1 MGEEIES
8 LYALLGIKLD
18 DASVNDTVGKLIKT
32 VQSKLNSSIY
42 GGENGVIT
50 LPATLE
56 GKFKNGKEINQ
67 EIKDAYAAI
76 YKKAQ
81 QMADESVSLTL
92 KDIEDF
98 KTQIDKFGRKT
109 AKYKGSDII
118 ANANNNL
125 RQTLS
130 DYQDFVNDLRKQVS
144 AQQKAQ
150 TKQAQKAKAQQRA
163 KTKKSSYSDISDE
176 EINDA
181 IAKENARQAK
191 IKAWRDKQAEQ
202 LSSRLD
208 YRSGSI
214 DPGKTNKKEAMASEF
229 SEYSSQWARE
239 LAKTIKETYSKE
251 LTKHIFDKEFKSDQP
266 KGRLSRKTTKEEY
279 LNHLSTKALR
289 ELGGLIGK
297 VERGSEDVTF
307 DQIVE
312 AIGLIRTIFEENGK
326 SMSVIAKS
334 ISTAVQSRYDQSQ
347 DTQPD
352 NHGDRKKIYKKDN
365 YGNRIGGIDAE
376 EGTDR
381 GVGVGHSQAQE
392 YQRAIQQLLKK
403 MLGEVE
409 DISGQEAQANK
420 VSAKMTSSF
429 EQYKAQAKNS
439 KATTD
444 TKALAQEVKG
454 EKARDNKEYIQAV
467 RESSREGAAD
477 TAEAQKNQQL
487 IDETINNANTGTDSE
502 AGKNEVI
509 KAIKETKKENSS
521 AEKNNKYEI
530 RNALENLDMKDT
542 YAPILGKIASALEM
556 IKLSIAEINNKIKGT
571 IGKAPTK
578 HYVKKKGGGS
588 SEDGGDNGAIHL
600 MSEEMKR
607 MPIAIQKAL
616 VKTGP
621 KAIQTTMSKALVP
634 IANTEK
640 TLKDVINGVSKTDLN
655 NRRLT
660 ELNEKTAAMAE
671 DRNKM
676 KRASQGE
683 VVKPITEDKSP
694 EKKYSKLFANVIKD
708 AFSGGTA
715 VDKIMSSTAE
725 EQSRLRAERIKKY
738 GLNRG
743 RDLTDTG
750 DISQIRRTKEL
761 FGWNYKSDKNNKNL
775 FQDVQFTPHVDID
788 TKAIMASLNKVLSGS
803 EMFKAQ
809 TGGTLRNIIG
819 SMTGYIGMPS
829 LEKSRAEA
837 EGLNQVMA
845 NVRNEV
851 LKLVQ
856 EIQSKELTLHGME
869 NNGEAT
875 FTNDGRITEGSSSAS
890 KKLFADLEEQ
900 KGVLRGV
907 LAEVAM
913 VDQVVGQTGGKVHD
927 IIKNLGFVMPELMQN
942 NTIIKNINDGLDKN
956 GKALKFQTRTAEI
969 LNYSFQLMAR
979 SIGQMIKN
987 WIAMMN
993 PLSLIK
999 RAFQDF
1005 ASYDV
1010 KWQRTMNV
1018 IKYNLRR
1025 IVRPFMEWIAQQLVN
1040 IIGLVNA
1047 LMKGIGKAF
1056 GKNWDLF
1063 DQSAASAEQMREE
1076 LEQAANVTAS
1086 FDELHDVGTESSNNP
1101 AMDLMGDIYTPQW
1114 NDIYQNIEN
1123 FGKKIGDVL
1132 TGIKKF
1138 TDGWNFWTWLAVIGG
1153 ALIGLKVLKW
1163 LIGLFGKGKNPL
1175 QSVADGLSFLE
1186 KAVGWALLIWAFT
1199 EFTKALTDFVE
1210 CMKTANWEDI
1220 AKALVMLGSAFA
1232 LLVAGIAGVGGITAL
1247 LKATPKDM
1255 LGMSALVFAFDG
1267 FVKAIVPFIECIKD
1281 LGADA
1286 WPVLGEALAALVGAF
1301 IALIAGVA
1309 GIEGVTKGIGLM
1321 GTELLGLAAV
1331 VGALDL
1337 FVLAIVP
1344 FIKAVN
1350 EIEGSKWDTIIPMVT
1365 GLVGAFIALAA
1376 GVGIISRAFSTMDW
1390 KSIGQLYAV
1399 AGVFEVFM
1407 LALVPFLHAIK
1418 DLDLETLFGGTMLI
1432 AGAFLALGG
1441 ALALMVPILQTL
1453 DFTKFLEF
1461 VGIMAVMAGLIWVL
1475 QEFAHALS
1483 DLTTEQIFAG
1493 LALLAGGLL
1502 AISAAVTILLA
1513 ALTIAIG
1520 SGVGALAILALM
1532 GLLAVVALVV
1542 VAIADLVRALG
1553 EAGEGI
1559 KQICEGIEGVIQAV
1573 GEVIMGII
1581 NTVAEGIATV
1591 VTAIADGITNILTP
1605 ILEFMDSVIDKV
1617 LELATTIVKEIGE
1630 TIRTV
1635 IETVGDVVL
1644 GIIDKIVNAIPNL
1657 LDSIVD
1663 FCYDIGPAIENSVD
1677 AICRS
1682 VTKLVNFV
1690 VSAVEYMANLI
1701 IGAINKISIQV
1712 PDWVPGIG
1720 GQKWG
1725 FNLEKIDIP
1734 RFVPKY
1740 EQGTNYVPNDG
1751 LAYLHQG
1758 EAVVPKKYNTPYQPD
1773 NSGMSNAIDRLAQQV
1788 ARISD
1793 KVEQGIPVKG
1803 QFVQR
1808 GSDLVA
1814 TVEKANNRM
1823 KNNVLNN
1830 KVYAR

>member
-8 LYALLGIKLD
+8 LYALLGIKPD
-18 DASVNDTVGKLIKT
+18 EASAADAVSKLVKA
-32 VQSKLNSSIY
+32 VQSKLKSSVY
-42 GGENGVIT
+42 GGKDGVIT

-67 EIKDAYAAI
+67 DIKDAYAAI
-76 YKKAQ
+76 YKTAKE
-81 QMADESVSLTL
+81 MADESVSLTL
-92 KDIEDF
+92 KDIENF
-98 KTQIDKFGRKT
+98 KAQIDKFGKKT
-109 AKYKGSDII
+109 AKYKGSDVI

-125 RQTLS
+125 RQTLG
-130 DYQDFVNDLRKQVS
+130 DYQAFVNDLRKEVS
-144 AQQKAQ
+144 VQQKAQ
-150 TKQAQKAKAQQRA
+150 TKQAQKAKAQAKA
-163 KTKKSSYSDISDE
+163 KTRKSSYSDISDE

-191 IKAWRDKQAEQ
+191 IKAWRDKQVSDIA
-202 LSSRLD
+202 SKLD
-208 YRSGSI
+208 YKSGGI
-214 DPGKTNKKEAMASEF
+214 DAGKTNSYSLNASEF
-229 SEYSSQWARE
+229 SEYESQWARE
-239 LAKTIKETYSKE
+239 LAKAIKETYK
-251 LTKHIFDKEFKSDQP
+251 TTVDKQWIDKEYKPKTGAKSRATSREEHLNFLSNAAFGDLADLIAKSE
-266 KGRLSRKTTKEEY
+266 KGD
-279 LNHLSTKALR
+279 
-289 ELGGLIGK
+289 
-297 VERGSEDVTF
+297 EDVTF

-312 AIGLIRTIFEENGK
+312 AIGVMRTIYEENGK
-326 SMSVIAKS
+326 DMATIAK
-334 ISTAVQSRYDQSQ
+334 AVINATQSRYD
-347 DTQPD
+347 D
-352 NHGDRKKIYKKDN
+352 NLRRKN
-365 YGNRIGGIDAE
+365 GGVNRE
-376 EGTDR
+376 EGTEK
-381 GVGVGHSQAQE
+381 GVGKGHERTQA
-392 YQRAIQQLLKK
+392 YQASIQQLLKK
-403 MLGEVE
+403 MLGEVGTIKQKE
-409 DISGQEAQANK
+409 IEANK
-420 VSAKMTSSF
+420 TAVKMTNAY
-429 EQYKAQAKNS
+429 EQAKSNAKTS
-439 KATTD
+439 KASTD
-444 TKALAQEVKG
+444 TKALAQEIKG
-454 EKARDNKEYIQAV
+454 EKSRDEKEYIQEV
-467 RESSREGAAD
+467 RESSREGTAD

-509 KAIKETKKENSS
+509 KAIKETEKGKTEFPAEQVKGILANLGQTKQTDGKCPCQAILEGIRDAVQSINS
-521 AEKNNKYEI
+521 KI
-530 RNALENLDMKDT
+530 Q
-542 YAPILGKIASALEM
+542 GKV
-556 IKLSIAEINNKIKGT
+556 
-571 IGKAPTK
+571 GKAPTK
-578 HYVKKKGGGS
+578 RYAKKK
-588 SEDGGDNGAIHL
+588 ETPDTTVYDAI
-600 MSEEMKR
+600 K
-607 MPIAIQKAL
+607 KAL
-616 VKTGP
+616 SPAQPALASANQPLLPSPKPVPVEGTFKNYYEGKDIVKNQKRQKEIEAERRKEQYKDSYTKETEGLP
-621 KAIQTTMSKALVP
+621 DQNKITKAFA
-634 IANTEK
+634 
-640 TLKDVINGVSKTDLN
+640 DVV
-655 NRRLT
+655 
-660 ELNEKTAAMAE
+660 
-671 DRNKM
+671 DRM
-676 KRASQGE
+676 F
-683 VVKPITEDKSP
+683 P
-694 EKKYSKLFANVIKD
+694 
-708 AFSGGTA
+708 SGSA
-715 VDKIMSSTAE
+715 VDKIMGATAE
-725 EQSRLRAERIKKY
+725 EQARMRAERIKQY

-761 FGWNYKSDKNNKNL
+761 FGWNYGSDKTNKNL
-775 FQDVQFTPHVDID
+775 FQDVKLTPHVDID
-788 TKAIMASLNKVLSGS
+788 SKAIMASLNKVLSGS

-809 TGGTLRNIIG
+809 TGGVWRNILG
-819 SMTGYIGMPS
+819 SMTGYVGMPS

-869 NNGEAT
+869 DNGEAK
-875 FTNDGRITEGSSSAS
+875 FTSDGYITDTSSSAS

-956 GKALKFQTRTAEI
+956 GKALKFQTRTAEV

-987 WIAMMN
+987 WIMMLN

-1086 FDELHDVGTESSNNP
+1086 FDELHDIGTESSNNP
-1101 AMDLMGDIYTPQW
+1101 AMDLTGDIYTPQW
-1114 NDIYQNIEN
+1114 NDIYQQIED

-1132 TGIKKF
+1132 AGIRKF
-1138 TDGWNFWTWLAVIGG
+1138 TEGWNFWTWLAVIGG

-1163 LIGLFGKGKNPL
+1163 LIGLFSGKNPL
-1175 QSVADGLSFLE
+1175 KSVADGLSFLE

-1199 EFTKALTDFVE
+1199 EFTKALTGFIE
-1210 CMKTANWEDI
+1210 CMKTADWEDI
-1220 AKALVMLGSAFA
+1220 VKSLLMLGGAFVELVGSIMLLEWGSFGVDPKAMAGLAALVW
-1232 LLVAGIAGVGGITAL
+1232 
-1247 LKATPKDM
+1247 
-1255 LGMSALVFAFDG
+1255 VFG
-1267 FVKAIVPFIECIKD
+1267 EFVKAIIPFIELMWSICD
-1281 LGADA
+1281 LNDEGK
-1286 WPVLGEALAALVGAF
+1286 EFEILAGSLSMLAF
-1301 IALIAGVA
+1301 SFVELIAGVA
-1309 GIEGVTKGIGLM
+1309 GMEKLTQLIGLDWQS
-1321 GTELLGLAAV
+1321 LLGLAAV
-1331 VGALDL
+1331 VGAFDL
-1337 FVLAIVP
+1337 FVKALVP
-1344 FIKAVN
+1344 FVEAISQ
-1350 EIEGSKWDTIIPMVT
+1350 IEGNKWDTIVPMIV
-1365 GLVGAFIALAA
+1365 GLGGAFIALAA
-1376 GVGIISRAFSTMDW
+1376 GVATVSKAFTAMDW
-1390 KSIGQLYAV
+1390 KAIGQLYAV

-1418 DLDLETLFGGTMLI
+1418 DLDFETLSGGTMLI

-1441 ALALMVPILQTL
+1441 ALALMTPFLKML
-1453 DFTKFLEF
+1453 DWSSLLEF
-1461 VGIMAVMAGLIWVL
+1461 VVIMGVMAGLIWVL
-1475 QEFAHALS
+1475 QAFVNALK
-1483 DLTTEQIFAG
+1483 DLSTEQIYAG
-1493 LALLAGGLL
+1493 LILLAGGLM
-1502 AISAAVTILLA
+1502 AITVAVGALLIILSAA
-1513 ALTIAIG
+1513 IA
-1520 SGVGALAILALM
+1520 SGVGALAILALA
-1532 GLLAVVALVV
+1532 GVLAVVALVIV
-1542 VAIADLVRALG
+1542 SLAELVRALG

-1559 KQICEGIEGVIQAV
+1559 KKICEGISQIIQTI
-1573 GEVIMGII
+1573 GDVIMGII

-1605 ILEFMDSVIDKV
+1605 IMNFMNNVIDKV
-1617 LELATTIVKEIGE
+1617 TELATTIVHEIGE

-1635 IETVGDVVL
+1635 IQTVGDVII
-1644 GIIDKIVNAIPNL
+1644 GIIDAIVNAIPNL
-1657 LDSIVD
+1657 LNSILN
-1663 FCYDIGPAIENSVD
+1663 FCGNIGPAIENSVD

-1682 VTKLVNFV
+1682 ITKLVNFV
-1690 VSAVEYMANLI
+1690 VSAVEYMANLV
-1701 IGAINKISIQV
+1701 IGAINKLSIQI

-1720 GQKWG
+1720 GQRWG
-1725 FNLEKIDIP
+1725 FNLSKIEIP
-1734 RFVPKY
+1734 RFVPQY
-1740 EQGTNYVPNDG
+1740 ETGTNYVPNDG

-1773 NSGMSNAIDRLAQQV
+1773 NSGMSSAIDRLAQQV

-1830 KVYAR
+1830 RVYAR

>member
-1 MGEEIES
+1 MNEEIES
-8 LYALLGIKLD
+8 LYALLGIKPD
-18 DASVNDTVGKLIKT
+18 EPSAADAVSTLIKT
-32 VQSKLNSSIY
+32 IQSKLKSSIY
-42 GGENGVIT
+42 GGKDGVIT
-50 LPATLE
+50 LPATIE
-56 GKFKNGKEINQ
+56 GTYKNGKEIEK

-76 YKKAQ
+76 YNKAKE
-81 QMADESVSLTL
+81 MADESVSLTL

-98 KTQIDKFGRKT
+98 QKQVNKFGKMTASKT
-109 AKYKGSDII
+109 GNDVI
-118 ANANNNL
+118 ANARNNVN
-125 RQTLS
+125 QMLS
-130 DYQDFVNDLRKQVS
+130 DYREFVNELKGEV
-144 AQQKAQ
+144 AKVQKAQ
-150 TKQAQKAKAQQRA
+150 TKQAQKAKAQQKA
-163 KTKKSSYSDISDE
+163 KTKKSSYFDISDE

-202 LSSRLD
+202 VASRLG

-214 DPGKTNKKEAMASEF
+214 DASRTNKKDAMASEF

-266 KGRLSRKTTKEEY
+266 KGRMSRKTTKEEY
-279 LNHLSTKALR
+279 LNHLSTKAIK

-297 VERGSEDVTF
+297 VEHGSEDVTF

-326 SMSVIAKS
+326 SMSVIAQS
-334 ISTAVQSRYDQSQ
+334 ISTTVQSRYDQPQ

-381 GVGVGHSQAQE
+381 GVGVGHAQAQE

-439 KATTD
+439 KAATD

-487 IDETINNANTGTDSE
+487 IDETVNNANTGTDSE
-502 AGKNEVI
+502 AGKNEII
-509 KAIKETKKENSS
+509 KAIKETKKEKTEFPAEQVKNVLANLGQTKQTDGKCPCQAILEGIRDAVQSINS
-521 AEKNNKYEI
+521 KI
-530 RNALENLDMKDT
+530 Q
-542 YAPILGKIASALEM
+542 GKV
-556 IKLSIAEINNKIKGT
+556 
-571 IGKAPTK
+571 GKAPTK

-588 SEDGGDNGAIHL
+588 SENGGDNGAIHL

-616 VKTGP
+616 AKTGP

-660 ELNEKTAAMAE
+660 ELNEKTATMAE

-676 KRASQGE
+676 KRASQDE
-683 VVKPITEDKSP
+683 VVKPITEDKAP

-969 LNYSFQLMAR
+969 LNYSFQLMSR

-1005 ASYDV
+1005 TSYDV

-1025 IVRPFMEWIAQQLVN
+1025 IIRPFMEWIAQQLVN

-1086 FDELHDVGTESSNNP
+1086 FDELHDIGTESSNNP
-1101 AMDLMGDIYTPQW
+1101 PMDLMGDIYTPQW

-1132 TGIKKF
+1132 AGIRKF
-1138 TDGWNFWTWLAVIGG
+1138 TEGWNFWTWLAVIGG

-1163 LIGLFGKGKNPL
+1163 LISLFGKGKNPL

-1199 EFTKALTDFVE
+1199 EFTKALTGFVE
-1210 CMKTANWEDI
+1210 CMKTADWEDI
-1220 AKALVMLGSAFA
+1220 AKSLLTLGGAFA
-1232 LLVAGIAGVGGITAL
+1232 ELVGSIILLEWGSLGVDP
-1247 LKATPKDM
+1247 KAM
-1255 LGMSALVFAFDG
+1255 VGLASLVWVFG
-1267 FVKAIVPFIECIKD
+1267 EFVKAIIPFIELMWSICD
-1281 LGADA
+1281 LNDEGKEFEILAGS
-1286 WPVLGEALAALVGAF
+1286 LSMLALSFVE
-1301 IALIAGVA
+1301 LIAGVA
-1309 GIEGVTKGIGLM
+1309 GMEKLTQLIGLDWQS
-1321 GTELLGLAAV
+1321 LFGLAAV
-1331 VGALDL
+1331 VGVFDL
-1337 FVLAIVP
+1337 FVKALVP
-1344 FIKAVN
+1344 FI
-1350 EIEGSKWDTIIPMVT
+1350 ETISQIEGDKWDTIIPMIV
-1365 GLVGAFIALAA
+1365 GLGGAFIALAA
-1376 GVGIISRAFSTMDW
+1376 GVATVSKFFTAMDW
-1390 KSIGQLYAV
+1390 KAIGQLYVV
-1399 AGVFEVFM
+1399 AGAFEVFM
-1407 LALVPFLHAIK
+1407 FALIPFVNAIK
-1418 DLDLETLFGGTMLI
+1418 DIPFETLAGGTILI
-1432 AGAFLALGG
+1432 AGAFMALGTAIAIMAP
-1441 ALALMVPILQTL
+1441 ALTMLNWSSLAMGIILMTAMAGIVWVLG
-1453 DFTKFLEF
+1453 EF
-1461 VGIMAVMAGLIWVL
+1461 VKSLQGLTSEQL
-1475 QEFAHALS
+1475 LS
-1483 DLTTEQIFAG
+1483 G
-1493 LALLAGGLL
+1493 LALLAG
-1502 AISAAVTILLA
+1502 AIITISVAIGILAAVFTTLVTTGIGAIAIVLLGA
-1513 ALTIAIG
+1513 VLGVIALIIVALT
-1520 SGVGALAILALM
+1520 
-1532 GLLAVVALVV
+1532 
-1542 VAIADLVRALG
+1542 DFVRALG

-1559 KQICEGIEGVIQAV
+1559 KLICEGIALVIQSIGV
-1573 GEVIMGII
+1573 VIIGI
-1581 NTVAEGIATV
+1581 
-1591 VTAIADGITNILTP
+1591 VTAIATGIATIITSIAEGITAVLQP
-1605 ILEFMDSVIDKV
+1605 IMDFMDSVIGKV
-1617 LELATTIVKEIGE
+1617 VELSTTIVKEIGE

-1635 IETVGDVVL
+1635 IKTVGDVVL

-1657 LDSIVD
+1657 LKSIVD
-1663 FCYDIGPAIENSVD
+1663 FCYNIGPAIENSVD

-1690 VSAVEYMANLI
+1690 VSAVEYMANLV
-1701 IGAINKISIQV
+1701 IGAINKISIQI

-1773 NSGMSNAIDRLAQQV
+1773 NSGMSSAIDRLAQQV
-1788 ARISD
+1788 ARISV

-1823 KNNVLNN
+1823 KNNILNN

>member
-8 LYALLGIKLD
+8 LYALLGIKPD
-18 DASVNDTVGKLIKT
+18 EASAADTVSKLVKA
-32 VQSKLNSSIY
+32 VQSKLKSSIY
-42 GGENGVIT
+42 GGKDGVIT

-67 EIKDAYAAI
+67 DIKDAYAAI
-76 YKKAQ
+76 YKTAKK
-81 QMADESVSLTL
+81 MADESVSLTL
-92 KDIEDF
+92 KDIENF
-98 KTQIDKFGRKT
+98 KAQIDKFGKKT
-109 AKYKGSDII
+109 AKYKGSDVI

-125 RQTLS
+125 RQTLG
-130 DYQDFVNDLRKQVS
+130 DYQAFVNDLRKQVS
-144 AQQKAQ
+144 VQQKAQ
-150 TKQAQKAKAQQRA
+150 TKQAQKAKAQAKA
-163 KTKKSSYSDISDE
+163 KTRKSSYSDISDE

-181 IAKENARQAK
+181 IAKENARQEK
-191 IKAWRDKQAEQ
+191 IQAWRNKQAEQ
-202 LSSRLD
+202 LASKLGYKSD
-208 YRSGSI
+208 SGI
-214 DPGKTNKKEAMASEF
+214 DAGKTNSYSMNASEF
-229 SEYSSQWARE
+229 SEYESQWARE
-239 LAKTIKETYSKE
+239 LAKTIKETYK
-251 LTKHIFDKEFKSDQP
+251 TTIDKQWIDKEYKPKTGAKS
-266 KGRLSRKTTKEEY
+266 RATSREEHLNFLSNAAFGD
-279 LNHLSTKALR
+279 LAD
-289 ELGGLIGK
+289 LIHKSEQGD
-297 VERGSEDVTF
+297 EDVTF
-307 DQIVE
+307 DKIVE
-312 AIGLIRTIFEENGK
+312 AIGVLRTIMEENGK
-326 SMSVIAKS
+326 DMATIAQTVINA
-334 ISTAVQSRYDQSQ
+334 TQSRYD
-347 DTQPD
+347 D
-352 NHGDRKKIYKKDN
+352 NPRRKN
-365 YGNRIGGIDAE
+365 AGVNRE
-376 EGTDR
+376 EGTEK
-381 GVGVGHSQAQE
+381 GVGKGHERTQA
-392 YQRAIQQLLKK
+392 YQASIQQLLKK
-403 MLGEVE
+403 MLGEVGTIKQKE
-409 DISGQEAQANK
+409 VEANK
-420 VSAKMTSSF
+420 TAIKMTNAY
-429 EQYKAQAKNS
+429 EQAKSNAKTS
-439 KATTD
+439 RASSD
-444 TKALAQEVKG
+444 TKALAQEIKG
-454 EKARDNKEYIQAV
+454 EKARDDKEYIQEV
-467 RESSREGAAD
+467 RESSREGTAD

-509 KAIKETKKENSS
+509 KAIKETKKEKTK
-521 AEKNNKYEI
+521 EGNKYQI
-530 RNALENLDMKDT
+530 RDAIENLNMKDT

-556 IKLSIAEINNKIKGT
+556 IKLFTAEINDRM
-571 IGKAPTK
+571 IGKIGKEPTRR
-578 HYVKKKGGGS
+578 YVKKKGGGS

-607 MPIAIQKAL
+607 MPIVMQKAL
-616 VKTGP
+616 AKTGP

-660 ELNEKTAAMAE
+660 ELNEKIAAMAE
-671 DRNKM
+671 ERNKK
-676 KRASQGE
+676 KRPAQDI
-683 VVKPITEDKSP
+683 VKDVIAPDKAPDKQITKA
-694 EKKYSKLFANVIKD
+694 FADVIKN
-708 AFSGGTA
+708 AFPTGSA
-715 VDKIMSSTAE
+715 VDRIMSATAE
-725 EQSRLRAERIKKY
+725 EQARMRAERIQKY

-750 DISQIRRTKEL
+750 DVAQIRRTKEL
-761 FGWNYKSDKNNKNL
+761 FGWNYKSDKQNKNL
-775 FQDVQFTPHVDID
+775 FQDVQLTPHVDID
-788 TKAIMASLNKVLSGS
+788 TDAIMKSLNKVLSGS

-809 TGGTLRNIIG
+809 TGGVWRNILG

-851 LKLVQ
+851 MKLLQ
-856 EIQSKELTLHGME
+856 EIQSKEFTLHGME
-869 NNGEAT
+869 ESGEAS
-875 FTNDGRITEGSSSAS
+875 FTSDGRITEGSSSAS

-942 NTIIKNINDGLDKN
+942 NTILQNINAGLDKS

-987 WIAMMN
+987 WIMMLN

-1025 IVRPFMEWIAQQLVN
+1025 IVKPFMEWLAQQLVN

-1047 LMKGIGKAF
+1047 IMKGIGKVF

-1086 FDELHDVGTESSNNP
+1086 FDELHDIGTESSNNP

-1114 NDIYQNIEN
+1114 EGLYEMLEKV
-1123 FGKKIGDVL
+1123 GE
-1132 TGIKKF
+1132 
-1138 TDGWNFWTWLAVIGG
+1138 
-1153 ALIGLKVLKW
+1153 LIGNIINAVKDWTFWDWLKLIGAALVGYLALKW
-1163 LIGLFGKGKNPL
+1163 LLSIFGKGKNPL
-1175 QSVADGLSFLE
+1175 ETVAKGFSFLE

-1210 CMKTANWEDI
+1210 CMKTADWEDI
-1220 AKALVMLGSAFA
+1220 AKSLIMLGGAFA
-1232 LLVAGIAGVGGITAL
+1232 LLFASITGVQGMTKWLGVTANEL
-1247 LKATPKDM
+1247 F
-1255 LGMSALVFAFDG
+1255 GMSALVGVFAL
-1267 FVKAIVPFIECIKD
+1267 FVKALVPFIECIKD
-1281 LGADA
+1281 LGDDKIEVIAA
-1286 WPVLGEALAALVGAF
+1286 SLGTLAGAF
-1301 IALIAGVA
+1301 ITLIGGVA
-1309 GIEGVTKGIGLM
+1309 GVEGITKFIGIM
-1321 GTELLGLAAV
+1321 GSELLGLSAV
-1331 VGALDL
+1331 IGALDL

-1344 FIKAVN
+1344 FIKAIS
-1350 EIEGSKWDTIIPMVT
+1350 EIEGDKWDTIIPMIT

-1376 GVGIISRAFSTMDW
+1376 GVGVISRAFSTMDW
-1390 KSIGQLYAV
+1390 KAIGQLYAV

-1418 DLDLETLFGGTMLI
+1418 DLDFETLSGGTMLI

-1441 ALALMVPILQTL
+1441 ALALMTPFLKML
-1453 DFTKFLEF
+1453 DWSSLLEF
-1461 VGIMAVMAGLIWVL
+1461 VVIMGVMAGLIWVL
-1475 QEFAHALS
+1475 QAFVNALK
-1483 DLTTEQIFAG
+1483 DLSTEQIYAG
-1493 LALLAGGLL
+1493 LVLLAGGLL
-1502 AISAAVTILLA
+1502 AITAAVSALLLVLSVA
-1513 ALTIAIG
+1513 IA
-1520 SGVGALAILALM
+1520 SGVGALAILALA
-1532 GLLAVVALVV
+1532 GVLAVVALVI
-1542 VAIADLVRALG
+1542 VALADLVRALG
-1553 EAGEGI
+1553 EAGAGI
-1559 KQICEGIEGVIQAV
+1559 KQICEGIEGVIRAI

-1581 NTVAEGIATV
+1581 IVVAEGIATV
-1591 VTAIADGITNILTP
+1591 VTAIAEGITTILTP
-1605 ILEFMDSVIDKV
+1605 ILEFIDGVIGKIT
-1617 LELATTIVKEIGE
+1617 ELATTIVREIGE

-1635 IETVGDVVL
+1635 VQTTGEIIIK
-1644 GIIDKIVNAIPNL
+1644 IIDSLVSAIPKL
-1657 LDSIVD
+1657 LDAILRFVRE
-1663 FCYDIGPAIENSVD
+1663 IGPAVETSCD
-1677 AICRS
+1677 AIMRTI
-1682 VTKLVNFV
+1682 TKLINFV
-1690 VSAVEYMANLI
+1690 VSGIEYLVNTLVI
-1701 IGAINKISIQV
+1701 DSINGAIATVTLGAFSNVFSHIEIA
-1712 PDWVPGIG
+1712 
-1720 GQKWG
+1720 
-1725 FNLEKIDIP
+1725 

-1758 EAVVPKKYNTPYQPD
+1758 EAVVPKKYNTPYQQD

-1788 ARISD
+1788 ARISE

-1830 KVYAR
+1830 RVYAR

>member
-8 LYALLGIKLD
+8 LYALLGVKPD
-18 DASVNDTVGKLIKT
+18 EASVSDSVNKLVKDI
-32 VQSKLNSSIY
+32 QSKLKSSIY

-130 DYQDFVNDLRKQVS
+130 DYQDFVNDLRKEVN

-191 IKAWRDKQAEQ
+191 IKAWRDKQAEEVA
-202 LSSRLD
+202 SRLD

-214 DPGKTNKKEAMASEF
+214 DAGKTNSYALNASEF
-229 SEYSSQWARE
+229 SEYESQWARE
-239 LAKTIKETYSKE
+239 LAKTIKETYK
-251 LTKHIFDKEFKSDQP
+251 TTVDKQWIDKEYKPKTGAKS
-266 KGRLSRKTTKEEY
+266 RATSREEHLNFLSNAAFGD
-279 LNHLSTKALR
+279 LAD
-289 ELGGLIGK
+289 LIHKSEQGD
-297 VERGSEDVTF
+297 EDVTF
-307 DQIVE
+307 DKIVE
-312 AIGLIRTIFEENGK
+312 AIGVLRTIMEENGK
-326 SMSVIAKS
+326 DMATIAQTVINA
-334 ISTAVQSRYDQSQ
+334 TQSRYD
-347 DTQPD
+347 D
-352 NHGDRKKIYKKDN
+352 NPRRKN
-365 YGNRIGGIDAE
+365 AGVNRE
-376 EGTDR
+376 EGTEK
-381 GVGVGHSQAQE
+381 GVGKGHERTQA
-392 YQRAIQQLLKK
+392 YQASIQQLLKK
-403 MLGEVE
+403 MLGEVGTIE
-409 DISGQEAQANK
+409 QKEIEANK
-420 VSAKMTSSF
+420 TAVKMTNAY
-429 EQYKAQAKNS
+429 EQAKSNAKNS

-487 IDETINNANTGTDSE
+487 IDETVNNANTGTDSE

-509 KAIKETKKENSS
+509 KAIKETKKEKTEFPAEQVKNVLANLGQTKQTDGKCPCQAILEGIRDAVQSINS
-521 AEKNNKYEI
+521 KI
-530 RNALENLDMKDT
+530 Q
-542 YAPILGKIASALEM
+542 GKV
-556 IKLSIAEINNKIKGT
+556 
-571 IGKAPTK
+571 GKAPTK
-578 HYVKKKGGGS
+578 HYVKKKGGGI

-607 MPIAIQKAL
+607 MPIAMQKAL
-616 VKTGP
+616 AKTGP

-655 NRRLT
+655 DRRLT

-676 KRASQGE
+676 KRANQDE
-683 VVKPITEDKSP
+683 VVKPITEDKAP

-829 LEKSRAEA
+829 LEKSRVEA

-969 LNYSFQLMAR
+969 LNYSFQLMSR

-1005 ASYDV
+1005 TSYDV

-1025 IVRPFMEWIAQQLVN
+1025 IIRPFMEWIAQQLVN

-1086 FDELHDVGTESSNNP
+1086 FDELHDIGTESSNNP
-1101 AMDLMGDIYTPQW
+1101 PMDLMGDIYTPQW

-1132 TGIKKF
+1132 AGIRKF
-1138 TDGWNFWTWLAVIGG
+1138 TEGWNFWTWLAVIGG

-1163 LIGLFGKGKNPL
+1163 LISLFGKGKNPL

-1199 EFTKALTDFVE
+1199 EFTKALTGFVE
-1210 CMKTANWEDI
+1210 CMKTADWEDI
-1220 AKALVMLGSAFA
+1220 AKSLLTLGGAFA
-1232 LLVAGIAGVGGITAL
+1232 ELVGSIILLEWGSLGVDP
-1247 LKATPKDM
+1247 KAM
-1255 LGMSALVFAFDG
+1255 VGLASLVWVFG
-1267 FVKAIVPFIECIKD
+1267 EFVKAIIPFIELMWSICD
-1281 LGADA
+1281 LNDEGKEFEILAGS
-1286 WPVLGEALAALVGAF
+1286 LSMLALSFVE
-1301 IALIAGVA
+1301 LIAGVA
-1309 GIEGVTKGIGLM
+1309 GMEKLTQLIGLDWQS
-1321 GTELLGLAAV
+1321 LFGLAAV
-1331 VGALDL
+1331 VGVFDL
-1337 FVLAIVP
+1337 FVKALVP
-1344 FIKAVN
+1344 FI
-1350 EIEGSKWDTIIPMVT
+1350 ETISQIEGDKWDTIIPMIV
-1365 GLVGAFIALAA
+1365 GLGGAFIALAA
-1376 GVGIISRAFSTMDW
+1376 GVATVSKFFTAMDW
-1390 KSIGQLYAV
+1390 KAIGQLYVV
-1399 AGVFEVFM
+1399 AGAFEVFM
-1407 LALVPFLHAIK
+1407 FALIPFVNAIK
-1418 DLDLETLFGGTMLI
+1418 DIPFETLAGGTILI
-1432 AGAFLALGG
+1432 AGAFMALGTAIAIMAP
-1441 ALALMVPILQTL
+1441 ALTMLNWSSLAMGIILMTAMAGIVWVLG
-1453 DFTKFLEF
+1453 EF
-1461 VGIMAVMAGLIWVL
+1461 VKSLQGLTSEQL
-1475 QEFAHALS
+1475 LS
-1483 DLTTEQIFAG
+1483 G
-1493 LALLAGGLL
+1493 LALLAG
-1502 AISAAVTILLA
+1502 AIITISVAIGILAAVFTTLVTTGIGAIAIVLLGA
-1513 ALTIAIG
+1513 VLGVIALIIVALT
-1520 SGVGALAILALM
+1520 
-1532 GLLAVVALVV
+1532 
-1542 VAIADLVRALG
+1542 DFVRALG

-1559 KQICEGIEGVIQAV
+1559 KLICEGIALVIQSIGV
-1573 GEVIMGII
+1573 MIIGI
-1581 NTVAEGIATV
+1581 
-1591 VTAIADGITNILTP
+1591 VTAIATGIATIITSIAEGITAVLQP
-1605 ILEFMDSVIDKV
+1605 IMDFMDSVIGKV
-1617 LELATTIVKEIGE
+1617 VELSTTIVKEIGE

-1635 IETVGDVVL
+1635 IKTVGDVVL

-1657 LDSIVD
+1657 LKSIID
-1663 FCYDIGPAIENSVD
+1663 FCYNIGPAIENSVD

-1690 VSAVEYMANLI
+1690 VSAVEYMANLV
-1701 IGAINKISIQV
+1701 IGAINKISIQI

-1773 NSGMSNAIDRLAQQV
+1773 NSGMSSAIDRLAQQV
-1788 ARISD
+1788 ARISA

-1823 KNNVLNN
+1823 KNNILNN

>member
-8 LYALLGIKLD
+8 LYALLGVKPD
-18 DASVNDTVGKLIKT
+18 EASVSDSVNKLVKDI
-32 VQSKLNSSIY
+32 QSKLKSSIY

-98 KTQIDKFGRKT
+98 KAQIDKFGRKT

-130 DYQDFVNDLRKQVS
+130 DYQNFVNDLRKEVN

-150 TKQAQKAKAQQRA
+150 TKQAQKAKAQQKA
-163 KTKKSSYSDISDE
+163 KTKKSSYFDVSDE

-191 IKAWRDKQAEQ
+191 IKAWRDKQVEQ
-202 LSSRLD
+202 VASRLD

-214 DPGKTNKKEAMASEF
+214 DASRTNKKDAMASEF

-266 KGRLSRKTTKEEY
+266 KGRMSRKTTKEEY
-279 LNHLSTKALR
+279 LNHLSTKAIM
-289 ELGGLIGK
+289 ELGGLMGK

-334 ISTAVQSRYDQSQ
+334 ISTAVQSRYDQPQ

-352 NHGDRKKIYKKDN
+352 YHGDGKKIYKKDK

-381 GVGVGHSQAQE
+381 GVGVGHAQAQE
-392 YQRAIQQLLKK
+392 YQKAINNLLKK

-409 DISGQEAQANK
+409 DISKQEVQANK
-420 VSAKMTSSF
+420 TSIKMTSSF

-487 IDETINNANTGTDSE
+487 IDETVSNANTGTDSE

-509 KAIKETKKENSS
+509 KAIKETKKETKNETKKESS
-521 AEKNNKYEI
+521 NTEKNNKYEI
-530 RNALENLDMKDT
+530 RNALENLDMSDT

-556 IKLSIAEINNKIKGT
+556 IKLSIAEINSKIKGT
-571 IGKAPTK
+571 IGKTPTK
-578 HYVKKKGGGS
+578 HYVKKKGGSS

-655 NRRLT
+655 DRRLT
-660 ELNEKTAAMAE
+660 ELNEKTATMAE
-671 DRNKM
+671 ARNKM
-676 KRASQGE
+676 KRASQDE
-683 VVKPITEDKSP
+683 VVKPITEDKAP

-969 LNYSFQLMAR
+969 LNYSFQLMSR

-1005 ASYDV
+1005 TSYDV

-1025 IVRPFMEWIAQQLVN
+1025 IIRPFMEWIAQQLVN
-1040 IIGLVNA
+1040 IIGLANA

-1086 FDELHDVGTESSNNP
+1086 FDELHDIGTESSNNP
-1101 AMDLMGDIYTPQW
+1101 PMDLMGDIYTPQW

-1132 TGIKKF
+1132 AGIRKF
-1138 TDGWNFWTWLAVIGG
+1138 TEGWNFWTWLAVIGG

-1163 LIGLFGKGKNPL
+1163 LISLFGKGKNPL

-1186 KAVGWALLIWAFT
+1186 KAVGWAILIWAFT
-1199 EFTKALTDFVE
+1199 DFTKALTGFVE
-1210 CMKTANWEDI
+1210 CMKSANWEDI

-1232 LLVAGIAGVGGITAL
+1232 LLVAGISGVGGITAL

-1301 IALIAGVA
+1301 IALIVGVA
-1309 GIEGVTKGIGLM
+1309 GIEGATKGIGLM
-1321 GTELLGLAAV
+1321 GTELLGLASV

-1337 FVLAIVP
+1337 FVLAVVP
-1344 FIKAVN
+1344 FIKAIN
-1350 EIEGSKWDTIIPMVT
+1350 EIEGAKWDTIIPMIV
-1365 GLVGAFIALAA
+1365 GLGGAFIALAA
-1376 GVGIISRAFSTMDW
+1376 GVAAVSKFFTAMDW
-1390 KSIGQLYAV
+1390 KAIGQLYVV
-1399 AGVFEVFM
+1399 AGAFEVFM
-1407 LALVPFLHAIK
+1407 FALIPFVNAIK
-1418 DLDLETLFGGTMLI
+1418 DIPFETLAGGTILI
-1432 AGAFLALGG
+1432 AGAFMALGTAIAIMAP
-1441 ALALMVPILQTL
+1441 ALTMLNWSSLAMGIILMTAMAGIVWVLG
-1453 DFTKFLEF
+1453 EF
-1461 VGIMAVMAGLIWVL
+1461 VKSLQGLTSEQL
-1475 QEFAHALS
+1475 LS
-1483 DLTTEQIFAG
+1483 G
-1493 LALLAGGLL
+1493 LALLAG
-1502 AISAAVTILLA
+1502 AIITISVAIGVLAAVFTGLVTTGIGA
-1513 ALTIAIG
+1513 IAI
-1520 SGVGALAILALM
+1520 V
-1532 GLLAVVALVV
+1532 LLAVVLGTVALII
-1542 VAIADLVRALG
+1542 VALAEFVKALG

-1559 KQICEGIEGVIQAV
+1559 KLICEGIA
-1573 GEVIMGII
+1573 
-1581 NTVAEGIATV
+1581 
-1591 VTAIADGITNILTP
+1591 
-1605 ILEFMDSVIDKV
+1605 S
-1617 LELATTIVKEIGE
+1617 
-1630 TIRTV
+1630 
-1635 IETVGDVVL
+1635 
-1644 GIIDKIVNAIPNL
+1644 IVNAIGEQVCNY
-1657 LDSIVD
+1657 V
-1663 FCYDIGPAIENSVD
+1663 
-1677 AICRS
+1677 
-1682 VTKLVNFV
+1682 K
-1690 VSAVEYMANLI
+1690 I
-1701 IGAINKISIQV
+1701 IGLQIQ
-1712 PDWVPGIG
+1712 
-1720 GQKWG
+1720 
-1725 FNLEKIDIP
+1725 
-1734 RFVPKY
+1734 
-1740 EQGTNYVPNDG
+1740 
-1751 LAYLHQG
+1751 
-1758 EAVVPKKYNTPYQPD
+1758 
-1773 NSGMSNAIDRLAQQV
+1773 
-1788 ARISD
+1788 
-1793 KVEQGIPVKG
+1793 
-1803 QFVQR
+1803 
-1808 GSDLVA
+1808 
-1814 TVEKANNRM
+1814 
-1823 KNNVLNN
+1823 
-1830 KVYAR
+1830 

>member
-98 KTQIDKFGRKT
+98 KAQIDKFGRKT

-130 DYQDFVNDLRKQVS
+130 DYQDFVNDLRKQVNT
-144 AQQKAQ
+144 QQKER

-202 LSSRLD
+202 LSSMLG
-208 YRSGSI
+208 YKTNSGI
-214 DPGKTNKKEAMASEF
+214 DAGKTSSYALNASEF
-229 SEYSSQWARE
+229 SEYESQWARE
-239 LAKTIKETYSKE
+239 LAKTIKETYK
-251 LTKHIFDKEFKSDQP
+251 TTVDKQWIDKEYKPKTGAKSRATSREEHLNYLSNAAFGDLADLIAKSE
-266 KGRLSRKTTKEEY
+266 KGD
-279 LNHLSTKALR
+279 
-289 ELGGLIGK
+289 
-297 VERGSEDVTF
+297 EDVTF

-312 AIGLIRTIFEENGK
+312 AIGVMRTIYEENGK
-326 SMSVIAKS
+326 DMATIAK
-334 ISTAVQSRYDQSQ
+334 AVINATQSRYD
-347 DTQPD
+347 D
-352 NHGDRKKIYKKDN
+352 NPKRKN
-365 YGNRIGGIDAE
+365 AGVNRE
-376 EGTDR
+376 EGTEK
-381 GVGVGHSQAQE
+381 GVGKGHERTQA
-392 YQRAIQQLLKK
+392 YQALIQQLLKK
-403 MLGEVE
+403 MLGEVGTIE
-409 DISGQEAQANK
+409 QKEIEANK
-420 VSAKMTSSF
+420 TAVKMTNAY
-429 EQYKAQAKNS
+429 EQAKSNAKNS

-454 EKARDNKEYIQAV
+454 EKARDNKEYMQAV

-509 KAIKETKKENSS
+509 KAIKETKKENSN

-571 IGKAPTK
+571 IGKAPAK

-607 MPIAIQKAL
+607 VPIAIQKAL

-676 KRASQGE
+676 KRASQDE

-715 VDKIMSSTAE
+715 VDKIMASTAE

-869 NNGEAT
+869 KNGEAT
-875 FTNDGRITEGSSSAS
+875 FTSDGRITEGSSSAS

-993 PLSLIK
+993 PISLIK

-1086 FDELHDVGTESSNNP
+1086 FDELHDVGTESSSNP

-1132 TGIKKF
+1132 IGIKKF
-1138 TDGWNFWTWLAVIGG
+1138 TEGWNFWTWLAVIGG

-1163 LIGLFGKGKNPL
+1163 LIDLFGKGKNPL

-1199 EFTKALTDFVE
+1199 EFTKALTGFVE

-1418 DLDLETLFGGTMLI
+1418 DLDFETLFGGTMLI

-1453 DFTKFLEF
+1453 NFAKFLEF
-1461 VGIMAVMAGLIWVL
+1461 VGIMTVMAGLIWVL
-1475 QEFAHALS
+1475 QEFVHALS

-1559 KQICEGIEGVIQAV
+1559 KQICEGIEGVIRAI

-1581 NTVAEGIATV
+1581 TAVAEGIATV
-1591 VTAIADGITNILTP
+1591 VTAIADGITNVLTP
-1605 ILEFMDSVIDKV
+1605 ILEFIDGVIGKITD
-1617 LELATTIVKEIGE
+1617 LATTIVREIGE

-1635 IETVGDVVL
+1635 VQTTGEVII
-1644 GIIDKIVNAIPNL
+1644 GIIDSLVDAIPKL
-1657 LDSIVD
+1657 LDAILN
-1663 FCYDIGPAIENSVD
+1663 FIREIGPAIETSCD
-1677 AICRS
+1677 AIMRTI
-1682 VTKLVNFV
+1682 TKLINFV
-1690 VSAVEYMANLI
+1690 VSGIEYLVNTLVIDAIN
-1701 IGAINKISIQV
+1701 GAISTVTLGAFSNVFSHIEIA
-1712 PDWVPGIG
+1712 
-1720 GQKWG
+1720 
-1725 FNLEKIDIP
+1725 